1 MVLPASGN
9 PISLYQIKDEADGGG
24 QNSSVPTTSG
34 FAMNDSNVRALIG
47 KANEAQNSFSE
58 YYGVSGDGIDPWPLV
73 GPTGAPGAWGSS
85 SYTNAS
91 YALAGINYAQQQ
103 SPSNSWIEHRWSTF
117 NSGAPQTFSYAYQ
130 DYDGLGSATFQAKA
144 VYSVTYSKDGSVTGG
159 VQNPTTGCPAT
170 NTWTNV
176 STSSY
181 SPIWQWAVEAG
192 GSSGTQKLDGSVTFY
207 GRANDSGTYYP
218 NSTGYNSGQKIIFI
232 RATRGTAGPSI
243 CLHYDMKVQLEDLS
257 FINVNNVSVGDR
269 IRTAAGFTEVLEVI
283 TEHEREGYYLVE
295 NGLMITND
303 HPFKVGDDWVMPE
316 YYTGTKEYV
325 EGTLNTVYIE
335 TAAGEFITYS
345 TDESQNWTVSGD
357 YASSDSCYK
366 VLDSE
371 GNTHYV
377 QGTSY
382 AKGTAERATEQ
393 QRLQDEFS
401 V

>member
-1 MVLPASGN
+1 MVLPSSGN

-24 QNSSVPTTSG
+24 QNNSVPTTSA

-47 KANEAQNSFSE
+47 KADQAQNSFSE

-73 GPTGAPGAWGSS
+73 GPTGVPSS
-85 SYTNAS
+85 TTSIYTNSS

-103 SPSNSWIEHRWSTF
+103 STSNAYIIHRWSTF
-117 NSGAPQTFSYAYQ
+117 NSGAATTYSYAYQ

-144 VYSVTYSKDGSVTGG
+144 VYSVTYTKEGTVTGG
-159 VQNPTTGCPAT
+159 IQNPTTGSPAT

-181 SPIWQWAVEAG
+181 SPIWQWAAEAG
-192 GSSGTQKLDGSVTFY
+192 GSSGTQKLDGTVTFY

-218 NSTGYNSGQKIIFI
+218 NSTGYNSGQKVILI
-232 RATRGTAGPSI
+232 RATRGTTPPSL
-243 CLHYDMKVQLEDLS
+243 CLHYNMKVQLEDLS
-257 FINVNNVSVGDR
+257 FVNVNNVSVGDM

-283 TEHEREGYYLVE
+283 TEHEREGYYLVD

-303 HPFKVGDDWVMPE
+303 HPFKVGDDWVVPE

-345 TDESQNWTVSGD
+345 ADESQNWTVSGN
-357 YASSDSCYK
+357 YASCDSCYK

-377 QGTSY
+377 QGTPY
-382 AKGTAERATEQ
+382 EKGTAEREIEQ
-393 QRLQDEFS
+393 QRLQDEFP

>member
-1 MVLPASGN
+1 MVLPSSGN

-24 QNSSVPTTSG
+24 QNNSVPTTSA
-34 FAMNDSNVRALIG
+34 FAMNDSNIRALIG
-47 KANEAQNSFSE
+47 KANEASNSFSE

-73 GPTGAPGAWGSS
+73 GPTGVPSS
-85 SYTNAS
+85 TTAVYTNAS

-103 SPSNSWIEHRWSTF
+103 STSNAYIIHRWSSF
-117 NSGAPQTFSYAYQ
+117 NSGSATTYSYAYQ

-144 VYSVTYSKDGSVTGG
+144 VYSVTYSKDGTVTGS
-159 VQNPTTGCPAT
+159 VQNPTSGSPAT

-192 GSSGTQKLDGSVTFY
+192 GSSGTQKLDGTVTFY

-218 NSTGYNSGQKIIFI
+218 NSTGYNSGQKTIFI
-232 RATRGTAGPSI
+232 RATRGTQGPSI
-243 CLHYDMKVQLEDLS
+243 CLHYNMKVQLEDLS
-257 FINVNNVSVGDR
+257 FVNVNNVSVGDM
-269 IRTAAGFTEVLEVI
+269 IRTAAGFTEVLEVV
-283 TEHEREGYYLVE
+283 TEHEREGYYLID

-303 HPFKVGDDWVMPE
+303 HPFKVGDDWVVPE

-345 TDESQNWTVSGD
+345 ADESQNWTVSGN
-357 YASSDSCYK
+357 YASCNACYK

-377 QGTSY
+377 QGTPY
-382 AKGTAERATEQ
+382 EKGTAERDIEQ
-393 QRLQDEFS
+393 QRLQDEFP